1 MTPHEASQDIVVR
14 SGAWPAA
21 ERTVKQVLLRYGIV
35 IALLGIGA
43 VLSIV
48 SPHFLKA
55 RNFMNVLQQATTVGI
70 VALGMTFALTAGGV
84 DLSVGSIVGLCG
96 IIIADVLVSGYG
108 MVLAIPVGLA
118 LGALCGCINGFLI
131 TRANMPSF
139 VATLST
145 MITLRGITMLYTG
158 GISIYPVK
166 PEDSMVIAG
175 QVAGIPKPILIAG
188 LAAVVAHFLH
198 KHSKLGHYATAIGG
212 NEEAAFLSGIPVHKY
227 KVMIWALSGLMAGL
241 SALILTARL
250 YAAEPMSGQGYELD
264 AIAATVIGGT
274 SFSGGDGTVF
284 GTVIGTLLISM
295 LRNGL
300 NLLNVNPYYHT
311 IVVGTV
317 IVIAVGLD
325 KIRRNR

>member
-1 MTPHEASQDIVVR
+1 MTPHEASQDIAVR
-14 SGAWPAA
+14 PGAWPAA
-21 ERTVKQVLLRYGIV
+21 AGVAKQVLLRYGIV

-48 SPHFLKA
+48 SPHFLKV
-55 RNFMNVLQQATTVGI
+55 RNFMNVLQQSTTVGI

-108 MVLAIPVGLA
+108 MVVAIPVGLA
-118 LGALCGCINGFLI
+118 LGALCGCINGLLI

-188 LAAVVAHFLH
+188 LAAIVAHFLY
-198 KHSKLGHYATAIGG
+198 KHSVLGHYATAIGG
-212 NEEAAFLSGIPVHKY
+212 NEEAAFLSGIPVLKY

-274 SFSGGDGTVF
+274 SFSGGEGTVF
-284 GTVIGTLLISM
+284 GTVIGTLLISV

-311 IVVGTV
+311 IVVGIV
-317 IVIAVGLD
+317 IVVAVGLD
-325 KIRRNR
+325 KVRRNR